1 MWEEVWVWWKQEKSG
16 PAGGSPREPPQLR
29 GPEET
34 GVSPKAVA
42 RGNQHPWGEA
52 RGQSASPDNSGKR
65 GAPITGL
72 LSPGFR
78 ENPRGRGT

>member
-1 MWEEVWVWWKQEKSG
+1 MEARKVRPCWWVS
-16 PAGGSPREPPQLR
+16 SEPPELC

-34 GVSPKAVA
+34 GTSPKAVA

-52 RGQSASPDNSGKR
+52 RGQSASPDNSGKW